1 MRISSKV
8 RYGLKALTYIVD
20 HGKNGHFVRIKE
32 ISEAQDTSSQ
42 YLEQILYKLKN
53 EGIIEGKRG
62 PYGGYIMKKSP
73 AEISLHKIYTILNEE
88 EKIINCNED
97 EIKKINCREGNCS
110 ESCIWGKMD
119 NAMSEILKNTTLE
132 DFVKG
137 NKGNI
142 GEILD

>member
-8 RYGLKALTYIVD
+8 RYGLKALAYIMAN
-20 HGKNGHFVRIKE
+20 GKNGHFVRIKE

-62 PYGGYIMKKSP
+62 PYGGYIMKKIPSQ
-73 AEISLHKIYTILNEE
+73 ISLHEIYTILNEE

-97 EIKKINCREGNCS
+97 EIKKSTCKEENCS
-110 ESCIWGKMD
+110 NSCIWGKMD
-119 NAMSEILKNTTLE
+119 SVMSEMLKNTTLE

-137 NKGNI
+137 NKGKI